1 MDIVGPELSVPANT
15 ISSFKLAGLLETAIR
30 ASNAQYDDPDILDRL
45 RVKMMPHES
54 GDRGWDVF
62 SLEYDARVPLD
73 TVFTES
79 VMARYLRIFNF
90 LWKLKRVEHALIG
103 AWKTM
108 KPNCITSNSFNRL
121 QGAVKMQLVS
131 ALRRCQ
137 VLWVEINHFISN
149 LQYYIM
155 FEVLEISW
163 SNFLSEMEVAKDL
176 DDLLAAHEKYMN
188 SIVEKSLL
196 GELSQSLYK
205 SLIVIFDLILRFR
218 SHADIL
224 YEGIHELQ
232 ARITESS
239 LSSRDQKKTRKQ
251 LNDKSAEDGSWIADG
266 RKALTQRAGEFL
278 RKMEQDLD
286 AISKEYSSLQEE
298 FISQLP
304 VQQHV
309 DLKFLFFRLDFN
321 EFYRRVVS

>member
-1 MDIVGPELSVPANT
+1 
-15 ISSFKLAGLLETAIR
+15 
-30 ASNAQYDDPDILDRL
+30 
-45 RVKMMPHES
+45 MMPHGT

-79 VMARYLRIFNF
+79 VMARYLKIFNF
-90 LWKLKRVEHALIG
+90 LWKLRRVEHGLIG

-108 KPNCITSNSFNRL
+108 KPNCITSHSFTKL
-121 QGAVKMQLVS
+121 QQA
-131 ALRRCQ
+131 
-137 VLWVEINHFISN
+137 
-149 LQYYIM
+149 YYIM
-155 FEVLEISW
+155 FEVLEVSW

-176 DDLLAAHEKYMN
+176 DDLLAAHEKYLH

-196 GELSQSLYK
+196 GERSQTLCK
-205 SLIVIFDLILRFR
+205 SLFVLFDLILRFR
-218 SHADIL
+218 SHADRL

-232 ARITESS
+232 ARTMESS
-239 LSSRDQKKTRKQ
+239 LPSRDKSKSRRQ
-251 LNDKSAEDGSWIADG
+251 LGDKSSDPGSWIGEG

-278 RKMEQDLD
+278 RNMGLDLD
-286 AISKEYSSLQEE
+286 AIAKEYTSLLEG

-309 DLKFLFFRLDFN
+309 DLKFLLFRLDFT
-321 EFYRRVVS
+321 EFYTRSGPSL